1 MGGQGKDRH
10 GFSEQGWG
18 LTKGTPG
25 PTSPCPPPVARL
37 SPGMLQSLVPRFRL
51 KGWLSW
57 CLDELMELGHY
68 NCRTL
73 VPAHN
78 PPLSSPGDTSF
89 IFQAHPGLR
98 QAIWPQAQAGE
109 GICAC
114 PVAQCLTLRS
124 SVCGISQARILEW
137 VAISCSRG
145 SSQPR
150 DPTHLS
156 FVSCFGKWILHH

>member
-114 PVAQCLTLRS
+114 PVAQCLTLRLYELRPARLLCLWDFPGKNPG
-124 SVCGISQARILEW
+124 VGCHFLLQGIFPTQ
-137 VAISCSRG
+137 G
-145 SSQPR
+145 SNPR
-150 DPTHLS
+150 L
-156 FVSCFGKWILHH
+156 L